1 MVNIITGLIAIVLII
16 AFLGNYAIK
25 VGSIALSIIIV
36 ITLAMVCYD
45 FVQSLRNESP
55 STRCQKLVSRSS
67 YFDKLSMR
75 NVFSNYARTS
85 W

>member
-36 ITLAMVCYD
+36 ITLALVYYD
-45 FVQSLRNESP
+45 FVQSLRNGEKES
-55 STRCQKLVSRSS
+55 
-67 YFDKLSMR
+67 
-75 NVFSNYARTS
+75 
-85 W
+85 